1 MWRPGNIGIGYT
13 AMTGGVVSVLIG
25 ATTVGDV
32 FIVWSIVWNA
42 TFTFVAVIIL
52 TLIFDEA
59 GFFEYWAARIAI
71 NAQGNTKKLFIMI
84 ILLGALISAF
94 FANDGTALV
103 LTPIVVSVMT
113 RTGMDKK
120 SIVAFVMA
128 AGFIA
133 DTASLPLVISNLVNI
148 VASGYFSISFL
159 HYAEVMI
166 LPDISSVLVSIAVLW
181 LLFRRSIPPI
191 YETAKIGVPS
201 EAIKDR
207 IIVGIAVPM
216 IIGLIIAYSIGG
228 IYNLPVSFVAVPSA
242 AFLFLFA
249 RFRKKIDT
257 SGVLKDAPW
266 QVVLFSLGM
275 YLTVFGLG
283 REGLTSIVHSALLN
297 MVSLPGPLN
306 VVGAGLLFA
315 FMAAIMNNM
324 PSVMIGN
331 LAIAKFTGQ
340 VNSQFIFANV
350 VGNDVGPKFTPIGS
364 LATLLW
370 LHTLERKNS
379 IKIGIAEYMK
389 TGFKLALPVL
399 IVTLVVV
406 WLTVNL

>member
-1 MWRPGNIGIGYT
+1 
-13 AMTGGVVSVLIG
+13 
-25 ATTVGDV
+25 
-32 FIVWSIVWNA
+32 
-42 TFTFVAVIIL
+42 VIIL
-52 TLIFDEA
+52 TLLFDEA

-71 NAQGNTKKLFIMI
+71 RAGGNTKKLFVMV

-103 LTPIVVSVMT
+103 LTPIVVSMMA

-159 HYAEVMI
+159 QYAEIMV
-166 LPDISSVLVSIAVLW
+166 LPDISSVLASIAVLW
-181 LLFRRSIPPI
+181 LLFRKSIPPV
-191 YETAKIGVPS
+191 YETGKIGLPS
-201 EAIKDR
+201 DAIKDR
-207 IIVGIAVPM
+207 AIVRAAVPL
-216 IIGLIIAYSIGG
+216 ILGLIIAYSIGG
-228 IYNLPVSFVAVPSA
+228 MYNQPVAFVAVPA
-242 AFLFLFA
+242 AALLFLFA
-249 RFRKKIDT
+249 RFRKRIDT
-257 SGVLKDAPW
+257 DGVLRNAPW

-283 REGLTSIVHSALLN
+283 REGLTSIVSSALLN
-297 MVSLPGPLN
+297 MRSLPGPLN
-306 VVGAGLLFA
+306 PVGAGLLFA

-331 LAIAKFTGQ
+331 LAIAKLSAHAS
-340 VNSQFIFANV
+340 SQYVFANV
-350 VGNDVGPKFTPIGS
+350 IGNDVGPKFTPIGS

-399 IVTLVVV
+399 IVTLAVV